1 MLLAMTVYFLRHC
14 KQMKFAWQSCVRP
27 VTSLRAKRSN
37 LLQYDSVLQ
46 DCFTLRFAMTITPMY
61 SYWLNV
67 YDYIPD
73 IKTKIRTTGAINFS
87 KILNAYPKNVSP
99 KLSFQKFFM
108 HQPAI
113 KHINNVLN
121 GNNIFD
127 VV

>member
-1 MLLAMTVYFLRHC
+1 MLAYAMFRCTQHNSLFFRRCKGGACGSLFL
-14 KQMKFAWQSCVRP
+14 MM
-27 VTSLRAKRSN
+27 TSFSKIASP
-37 LLQYDSVLQ
+37 
-46 DCFTLRFAMTITPMY
+46 FRFAMTITPMY

-73 IKTKIRTTGAINFS
+73 TNTKIRTTGAINFS